1 MFHVLRFCV
10 RTRSIF
16 LLFCFL
22 LCTCPVLW
30 ADTIVRDPVEVPA
43 LVVGSSERVSVEVF
57 VPVNSQQGIVVIG
70 TISTGSRVVDTSFTV
85 NEWTTKELRVDTT
98 IRITITFS
106 PKHVGEMTDTLFLAL
121 PLDTLAV
128 PLFGTGLPLRVAPL
142 ELVLGPIRE
151 GEETIGKYYVY
162 NDGNSTITVQ
172 RNGLFPPFYRDG
184 ADSLVIPALD
194 SQAVIVRFAPEP
206 AMQSIPNKF
215 FFGEIRESAAV
226 TAGGSEVVIIRGN
239 SIAATVNAVVNFTTT
254 PDKATDTLIYAF
266 YNRFSELLNVQVSS
280 ISGDPGFE
288 LLGNYKQTVDVKP
301 GDSLRIPIRF
311 TANGSGRSQT
321 ATFRLLY
328 DSEIVL
334 AEVKLQ
340 GMSIF
345 LHQVNVVAD
354 TLHASVGDTVRIPVR
369 FALTPEMKQVLSRS
383 ETSTLD
389 VVYSMSINMSM
400 AEVVDE
406 QSIDSVV
413 YDDSSMVL
421 HIATRLALPL
431 LDNTDTLAIN
441 TVAVRLLLG
450 EVERCPIV
458 IQDMIMWVD
467 NAVLFEA
474 DTIISSDSRLVAD
487 NIFTWPDGQKRLVNT
502 RKGSLEME
510 ISPNPMQEQTQIL
523 LSGFS
528 REAVVTIYTP
538 LGMELFRRVY
548 DAPGAFTLTRGDL
561 TTVAPGIY
569 YCRLSSGRYS
579 LVKLLRVE

>member
-30 ADTIVRDPVEVPA
+30 AGTIVRDPVEVPA
-43 LVVGSSERVSVEVF
+43 LVVGSSERVPVEVF
-57 VPVNSQQGIVVIG
+57 IPVNSQQGTVVIG
-70 TISTGSRVVDTSFTV
+70 TISTGSRVVDTAFTV
-85 NEWTTKELRVDTT
+85 NEWTTKELQADTT
-98 IRITITFS
+98 IRIVITFS
-106 PKHVGEMTDTLFLAL
+106 PKNVGEITDSLFFAL
-121 PLDTLAV
+121 PLDTLV
-128 PLFGTGLPLRVAPL
+128 IPLVGIGLPLRVAPL

-162 NDGNSTITVQ
+162 NDGNSPITVQ
-172 RNGLFPPFYRDG
+172 RNGLLPPFYRDG
-184 ADSLVIPALD
+184 KDSLMIPALD
-194 SQAVIVRFAPEP
+194 SQAVEVRFAPEP

-215 FFGEIRESAAV
+215 FFGEIRESAAA
-226 TAGGSEVVIIRGN
+226 TAGGSEVVVIHGN
-239 SIAATVNAVVNFTTT
+239 SIAATVNADVNFLITS
-254 PDKATDTLIYAF
+254 DKTSDTLIYAF
-266 YNRFSELLNVQVSS
+266 YNRFSETLNVQVSS

-288 LLGNYKQTVDVKP
+288 LLGDYKQTVDVKP

-311 TANGSGRSQT
+311 TANGNGRGQT

-334 AEVKLQ
+334 AEVRLQ

-345 LHQVNVVAD
+345 LHKVNVVAD

-389 VVYSMSINMSM
+389 VIYSMSINMSM

-431 LDNTDTLAIN
+431 PDNIDTLAIN

-450 EVERCPIV
+450 DAERCPI
-458 IQDMIMWVD
+458 IIRDMIMWVD

-474 DTIISSDSRLVAD
+474 DTIISSDGRLSTD

-510 ISPNPMQEQTQIL
+510 ISPNPMQQQTQIIL
-523 LSGFS
+523 GGFS

-548 DAPGAFTLTRGDL
+548 DAPGSFSLTRSDL
-561 TTVAPGIY
+561 TNVAPGIY